1 MCAGRGGGVEAP
13 VLDRSIPAMGAIMG
27 EGPMA
32 TLVDERSLDERLAR
46 LEAARSWSP
55 RVVSRLEAL
64 IRTEDDAALFRV
76 NPLAF
81 ASQWGLD
88 ESEAID
94 LFLHAT
100 ALGLFEM
107 DWLLICPRCAC
118 AVESFARLRAVLR
131 RFRCPECH
139 NEYEAAMDDF
149 IAIYFTISPQ
159 ICAIRYHR
167 PETLEPFDYM
177 FAFKGVREG
186 RRPDGQPYV
195 DSVRAALRGVSFLE
209 PGATASFAFEASEGT
224 LAGVSSDTDAG
235 FVLRVGAEPTAEPQ
249 RVGLTYLGT
258 GFQPDEG
265 VLAPGPVAIE
275 VANPTSRR
283 GVLAVLQVAPD
294 DEEVLLR
301 FDPYLTGKHLLT
313 SQTFRSLFRSEVVG
327 GAQGL
332 AIRDIALLFTDI
344 RGSTALYQRI
354 GDLNAY
360 QLVQQHFDLL
370 RATTV
375 RHGGAIVKTIG
386 DAVMAAYP
394 DAALAVRAALD
405 MRGAIEHFN
414 EGQPERPLLLKIGI
428 HHGAAIAVTLND
440 ELDYFGQTVNIASR
454 VQEMADAAEIWI
466 TEEVWHYP
474 GVQALLEP
482 YSPEE
487 RTAEFRGIEQLM
499 TVMKI
504 GSAGSGETCQQR
516 EETP

>member
-1 MCAGRGGGVEAP
+1 
-13 VLDRSIPAMGAIMG
+13 
-27 EGPMA
+27 MA
-32 TLVDERSLDERLAR
+32 TLVDERMLDERLAR
-46 LEAARSWSP
+46 LETARAWSP

-64 IRTEDDAALFRV
+64 MRTDDDAALFRI
-76 NPLAF
+76 NPFTF
-81 ASQWGLD
+81 ASQRGLGKD
-88 ESEAID
+88 EAID

-107 DWLLICPRCAC
+107 DWLLICPMCAC

-149 IAIYFTISPQ
+149 IAIYFTVSPQ

-167 PETLEPFDYM
+167 PDTLEPFDYM
-177 FAFKGVREG
+177 FGFKGVREG

-195 DSVRAALRGVSFLE
+195 DSVRLRGLSFLE
-209 PGATASFAFEASEGT
+209 PQGTATFALEAAEGALNGI
-224 LAGVSSDTDAG
+224 SSDTDAG
-235 FVLRVGAEPTAEPQ
+235 FVLQVGADPASEPQ
-249 RVGLTYLGT
+249 RLRLTYLGT
-258 GFQPDEG
+258 GYQPDEA
-265 VLAPGPVAIE
+265 VLAPGPVELE
-275 VANPTSRR
+275 VENATSSR
-283 GVLAVLQVAPD
+283 GVLAILQIDP
-294 DEEVLLR
+294 DEEDAPLR

-354 GDLNAY
+354 GDLNAF

-370 RATTV
+370 RETTV

-386 DAVMAAYP
+386 DAVMAAHP
-394 DAALAVRAALD
+394 DAALAVAAALD
-405 MRGAIEHFN
+405 MRSAIERFN
-414 EGQPERPLLLKIGI
+414 EDQPERPVELKIGI

-466 TEEVWHYP
+466 TDAVWRYP
-474 GVQALLEP
+474 GVEALLGP
-482 YSPEE
+482 YSAEP
-487 RTAEFRGIEQLM
+487 RTAEFHGIEQPM
-499 TVMKI
+499 RVVRV
-504 GSAGSGETCQQR
+504 GSRGRAVTE
-516 EETP
+516 

>member
-1 MCAGRGGGVEAP
+1 
-13 VLDRSIPAMGAIMG
+13 
-27 EGPMA
+27 MA
-32 TLVDERSLDERLAR
+32 TLVDERMLDERLAQ
-46 LEAARSWSP
+46 LEAARPWSP
-55 RVVSRLEAL
+55 RIVSRLEAL
-64 IRTEDDAALFRV
+64 IRADDDAALFRV
-76 NPLAF
+76 NPFAF
-81 ASQWGLD
+81 ASERGLD
-88 ESEAID
+88 AGETID

-107 DWLLICPRCAC
+107 DWLLVCPRCAC
-118 AVESFARLRAVLR
+118 AVESFARLRAVLS

-149 IAIYFTISPQ
+149 IAIYFTVSPQ

-177 FAFKGVREG
+177 FGFKGVREG
-186 RRPDGQPYV
+186 RRPDGVPYV
-195 DSVRAALRGVSFLE
+195 DSVKAALRGVAFLE
-209 PGATASFAFEASEGT
+209 PGKTTRFELQAAPGA

-235 FVLRVGAEPTAEPQ
+235 FVLEVGTGRAAEPQ
-249 RVGLTYLGT
+249 RLRLTYVGT
-258 GFQPDEG
+258 GYQPAKAA
-265 VLAPGPVAIE
+265 LAPGPAVLEIENPTPARGVVAI
-275 VANPTSRR
+275 
-283 GVLAVLQVAPD
+283 LQVTPA
-294 DEEVLLR
+294 EAEVDQLLH

-354 GDLNAY
+354 GDLNAF

-370 RATTV
+370 RETTV
-375 RHGGAIVKTIG
+375 RHGGAVVKTIG

-394 DAALAVRAALD
+394 DAAQAVAAALE
-405 MRGAIEHFN
+405 MRGAIERFN
-414 EGQPERPLLLKIGI
+414 EAQSERPVSLKIGI

-454 VQEMADAAEIWI
+454 VQEMADAEEIWI

-474 GVQALLEP
+474 GVHALLEAYP
-482 YSPEE
+482 AEQ
-487 RTAEFRGIEQLM
+487 RTAEFRGIERPM
-499 TVMKI
+499 TVVRI
-504 GSAGSGETCQQR
+504 GSRSQGGAT
-516 EETP
+516 T

>member
-1 MCAGRGGGVEAP
+1 
-13 VLDRSIPAMGAIMG
+13 
-27 EGPMA
+27 MA
-32 TLVDERSLDERLAR
+32 TLVDERALDERLAR
-46 LEAARSWSP
+46 LEGARSWSP

-64 IRTEDDAALFRV
+64 IRSDDDAALFRV
-76 NPLAF
+76 NPFTF
-81 ASQWGLD
+81 ARERDLEND
-88 ESEAID
+88 EAID

-100 ALGLFEM
+100 AHGLFEM

-149 IAIYFTISPQ
+149 IAIYFNVSPQ
-159 ICAIRYHR
+159 ICATRYQR
-167 PETLEPFDYM
+167 PETLDPFDYM
-177 FAFKGVREG
+177 FVFKGVREG
-186 RRPDGQPYV
+186 YRANGQPYL
-195 DSVRAALRGVSFLE
+195 DSVRAALRGLGFLE
-209 PGATASFAFEASEGT
+209 PGGTATFTFEAAEGT
-224 LAGVSSDTDAG
+224 LFGGSSDTNAG
-235 FVLRVGAEPTAEPQ
+235 FVLQIGTERSAEPQ
-249 RVGLTYLGT
+249 RLRLTYLGT
-258 GFQPDEG
+258 GYQPDSAA
-265 VLAPGPVAIE
+265 LAQGPVVLE
-275 VANPTSRR
+275 VRNATSGR
-283 GVLAVLQVAPD
+283 GVLGILHSAPG
-294 DEEVLLR
+294 DEDAFLR

-313 SQTFRSLFRSEVVG
+313 SQTFKSLFRSEVVG

-354 GDLNAY
+354 GDLNAF

-370 RATTV
+370 RETTV

-394 DAALAVRAALD
+394 DAALAIKAALD
-405 MRGAIEHFN
+405 MRGAIQRFN
-414 EGQPERPLLLKIGI
+414 EDQGERPVSLKIGV

-466 TEEVWHYP
+466 TDAVWQYP

-482 YSPEE
+482 YPAEP
-487 RTAEFRGIEQLM
+487 RTAEFHGIEEPM
-499 TVMKI
+499 TVVRI
-504 GSAGSGETCQQR
+504 R
-516 EETP
+516 TPAPALAA

>member
-1 MCAGRGGGVEAP
+1 
-13 VLDRSIPAMGAIMG
+13 
-27 EGPMA
+27 MA
-32 TLVDERSLDERLAR
+32 TLVDERILDERLAR
-46 LEAARSWSP
+46 LEAARPWSP

-64 IRTEDDAALFRV
+64 IRTDDDAALFRV
-76 NPLAF
+76 NPFTF

-131 RFRCPECH
+131 WFRCPECR

-149 IAIYFTISPQ
+149 IAIYFNVSAQ
-159 ICAIRYHR
+159 IRAIRYHR
-167 PETLEPFDYM
+167 PETLDPFDYIYT
-177 FAFKGVREG
+177 FKGVREG
-186 RRPDGQPYV
+186 RLPDGQPYL
-195 DSVRAALRGVSFLE
+195 DAVRSALRGAAYLE
-209 PGATASFAFEASEGT
+209 PGETARFAFEAAAGM
-224 LAGVSSDTDAG
+224 LAGISSDVDAG
-235 FVLRVGAEPTAEPQ
+235 FVLQVGTEPVPEPQ
-249 RVGLTYLGT
+249 RVHLTYLGT
-258 GFQPDEG
+258 GYQPEDA
-265 VLAPGPVAIE
+265 VLAPGPVALE
-275 VANPTSRR
+275 VANPTSSR
-283 GVLAVLQVAPD
+283 GVLAILQMPACH
-294 DEEVLLR
+294 EESLLD

-354 GDLNAY
+354 GDLNAF

-370 RATTV
+370 RETTV

-394 DAALAVRAALD
+394 DAALAMGAALE
-405 MRGAIEHFN
+405 MRSAMERFN
-414 EGQPERPLLLKIGI
+414 EGQPERPALLKIGI
-428 HHGAAIAVTLND
+428 HHGAAIVVTLND

-454 VQEMADAAEIWI
+454 VQEMADASEIWI
-466 TEEVWHYP
+466 TEDVWRYP
-474 GVQALLEP
+474 GVHALLEP
-482 YSPEE
+482 YPAEP
-487 RTAEFRGIEQLM
+487 RTAEFRGIEQPM
-499 TVMKI
+499 TVVSI
-504 GSAGSGETCQQR
+504 GSRGHAGADPDNRQTAKGPVQ
-516 EETP
+516 

>member
-1 MCAGRGGGVEAP
+1 
-13 VLDRSIPAMGAIMG
+13 
-27 EGPMA
+27 MA
-32 TLVDERSLDERLAR
+32 TLVDERALDERLAR
-46 LEAARSWSP
+46 LEEARAWSP

-64 IRTEDDAALFRV
+64 VRTDDDAALFRV
-76 NPLAF
+76 NPFTF
-81 ASQWGLD
+81 ASARGLEPD
-88 ESEAID
+88 EAID

-149 IAIYFTISPQ
+149 IAIYFSISPQ

-167 PETLEPFDYM
+167 PETLDPFDYM

-186 RRPDGQPYV
+186 RRPDGEPYV
-195 DSVRAALRGVSFLE
+195 DSVRSALRGTSFLE
-209 PGATASFAFEASEGT
+209 PKETASFAFEATEGA
-224 LAGVSSDTDAG
+224 LNGISSDTDAG
-235 FVLRVGAEPTAEPQ
+235 FVLQVGTEPTSEPQ
-249 RVGLTYLGT
+249 RVRLTYLGA
-258 GFQPDEG
+258 GYQPDQAA
-265 VLAPGPVAIE
+265 VDPGPVALE
-275 VANPTSRR
+275 VENPTSTR
-283 GVLAVLQVAPD
+283 GVLAILQAAPG
-294 DEEVLLR
+294 EEEGLLH

-370 RATTV
+370 RETTV

-394 DAALAVRAALD
+394 DASLAVSAALD
-405 MRGAIEHFN
+405 MRSAIERFN
-414 EGQPERPLLLKIGI
+414 AEQPERPVSLKIGI

-466 TEEVWHYP
+466 TEAVWNYP

-482 YSPEE
+482 YPAEP
-487 RTAEFRGIEQLM
+487 RTAEFHGIEQPM
-499 TVMKI
+499 TVVRVGNSRHAATEQGQPEAPGRPI
-504 GSAGSGETCQQR
+504 R
-516 EETP
+516 EEAAR

>member
-1 MCAGRGGGVEAP
+1 
-13 VLDRSIPAMGAIMG
+13 
-27 EGPMA
+27 MA
-32 TLVDERSLDERLAR
+32 TLVDERMLDERLGR
-46 LEAARSWSP
+46 LEGARPWSP
-55 RVVSRLEAL
+55 RIVSRLEAL
-64 IRTEDDAALFRV
+64 IRADDDAALFRI
-76 NPLAF
+76 NPFTF
-81 ASQWGLD
+81 ASQRGLD
-88 ESEAID
+88 EGEVIN

-149 IAIYFTISPQ
+149 IAIYFSVSPQ

-186 RRPDGQPYV
+186 RRPSGEPYV
-195 DSVRAALRGVSFLE
+195 DSARSALRGLTFLE
-209 PGATASFAFEASEGT
+209 PGRTTRFAFEAAPGALSGI
-224 LAGVSSDTDAG
+224 SSDTDAG
-235 FVLRVGAEPTAEPQ
+235 FLLQVRSDPTAEPQ
-249 RVGLTYLGT
+249 RMHLTYLGT
-258 GFQPDEG
+258 GFQPEHAE
-265 VLAPGPVAIE
+265 LATGPVALEID
-275 VANPTSRR
+275 NPTSTR
-283 GVLAVLQVAPD
+283 GVLAILQVPP
-294 DEEVLLR
+294 DEEDELLT

-354 GDLNAY
+354 GDLNAF

-370 RATTV
+370 RETTV

-386 DAVMAAYP
+386 DAVMAVYP
-394 DAALAVRAALD
+394 DAALAVGAALE
-405 MRGAIEHFN
+405 MRDGIERFN
-414 EGQPERPLLLKIGI
+414 EAQPERTVSLKIGL

-454 VQEMADAAEIWI
+454 VQEMADADEIWI
-466 TEEVWHYP
+466 TDDVSHYP
-474 GVQALLEP
+474 GVDELLEP
-482 YSPEE
+482 YPVER
-487 RTAEFRGIEQLM
+487 RTAEFRAIEHPMPVLR
-499 TVMKI
+499 I
-504 GSAGSGETCQQR
+504 GSRHRVVTN
-516 EETP
+516 